1 MVTASIAPGE
11 VYAVPLPTQTFSPL
25 NYSPKPY
32 SQAYSQYSNPYTQV
46 LPPRS
51 SHSSFYNNV
60 SSSGRDIHS
69 SSSSSDHSSSSG
81 SSSTTT
87 TSGGVMGTSGSV
99 REMASS
105 WPTPS
110 HMPNLSTGQREAWG
124 GTGSSQ
130 GVPATTTSVTHTPPM
145 HRKTPEPV
153 RFNPEPWAPRGRFA
167 QPAHSHHFRSHSTD
181 LSTRGL
187 PRYVLSPSLVRMEAL
202 AAAAAQFVVPRS
214 CVTSPAI
221 IGFF

>member
-1 MVTASIAPGE
+1 MVSRSPLPASPNLTRAVSASPSRSGPPLSPAPSRAYSASPLQRSVPPSAVPPHSYPG
-11 VYAVPLPTQTFSPL
+11 VNHMGPFSHPASSAHHHHQYAVPLPTQTFSPL

-32 SQAYSQYSNPYTQV
+32 TQAYSQYSNPYTQV

-153 RFNPEPWAPRGRFA
+153 R
-167 QPAHSHHFRSHSTD
+167 
-181 LSTRGL
+181 
-187 PRYVLSPSLVRMEAL
+187 
-202 AAAAAQFVVPRS
+202 
-214 CVTSPAI
+214 
-221 IGFF
+221 